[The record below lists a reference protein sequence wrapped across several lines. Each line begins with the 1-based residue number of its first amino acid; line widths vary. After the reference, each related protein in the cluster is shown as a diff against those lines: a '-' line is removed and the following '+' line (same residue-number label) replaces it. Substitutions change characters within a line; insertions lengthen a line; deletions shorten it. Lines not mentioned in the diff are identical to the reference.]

1 MNYELLNIERIV
13 DCVYRENLKVLIYG
27 GDKSPYLIEMF
38 KKFGI
43 EVTGYIDRDYEKLEV
58 VNHIKV
64 YDKGVIKEG
73 GFFIFVDLKETYKE
87 VIDSNFAHKF

>member
-38 KKFGI
+38 KKYEG
-43 EVTGYIDRDYEKLEV
+43 VTPGGYRENYWKR
-58 VNHIKV
+58 K
-64 YDKGVIKEG
+64 
-73 GFFIFVDLKETYKE
+73 
-87 VIDSNFAHKF
+87 